1 MINNVSR
8 TLVYS
13 KRHSSEILV
22 NAIYWSWRSILSS
35 SKEHPVQLPFIW
47 MNNSSQIR
55 GHSCGLLLPATIE
68 WRATWILCAFW
79 RASHWFPSLLNHVFG
94 LDEQESNSRVEG
106 TILPASIQR
115 SAILVMFKIQWFR
128 ACWPRSSR
136 SRPNDWTLHC
146 MLQLGTFPNHSGKS
160 RNVSIIW
167 F

>member
-1 MINNVSR
+1 MLFIDLEDPFFLPVRS
-8 TLVYS
+8 TQCS
-13 KRHSSEILV
+13 CHSFEWTIVHKSVDIHVVFCFL
-22 NAIYWSWRSILSS
+22 LQSS
-35 SKEHPVQLPFIW
+35 GELRGSSVHSGEHHTGFLHCW
-47 MNNSSQIR
+47 
-55 GHSCGLLLPATIE
+55 HHA
-68 WRATWILCAFW
+68 
-79 RASHWFPSLLNHVFG
+79 FG

-128 ACWPRSSR
+128 ACWLRSSR